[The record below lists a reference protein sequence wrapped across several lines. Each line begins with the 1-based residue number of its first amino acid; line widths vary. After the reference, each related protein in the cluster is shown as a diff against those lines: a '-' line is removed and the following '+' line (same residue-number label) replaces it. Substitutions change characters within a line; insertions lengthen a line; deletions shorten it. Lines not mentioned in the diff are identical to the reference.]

1 MHLTITIQKQLELG
15 NDATTNGEGTHG
27 QVSTWTNQIA
37 DHLREAVAISRDESN
52 GSTAVSTLRGKC
64 CASSFDT
71 APTNFHPVGIF
82 TNVKPVG
89 WSTNTSKVF
98 AWSWLAVTDALD

>member
-1 MHLTITIQKQLELG
+1 VQANALHLAITIQKQLKRG
-15 NDATTNGEGTHG
+15 NDGTTNGVGTHG

-37 DHLREAVAISRDESN
+37 DHLREAVAISRDASD
-52 GSTAVSTLRGKC
+52 GSTAVSTLPGKC

-98 AWSWLAVTDALD
+98 AWS